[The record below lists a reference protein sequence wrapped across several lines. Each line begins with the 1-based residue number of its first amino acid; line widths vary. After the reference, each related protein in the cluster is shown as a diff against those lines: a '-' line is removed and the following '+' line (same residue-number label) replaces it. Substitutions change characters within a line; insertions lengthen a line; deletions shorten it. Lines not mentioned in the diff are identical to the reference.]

1 MVTLHIGMFCAQETI
16 SICDRCRRTYGSQA
30 LRGLVAPGCNFGYDV
45 LVYVGR
51 ALFLRHRHS
60 QEVSGELAAQNVR
73 ISPREVD
80 YLGRR
85 FIVYLAIAH
94 RQAAPAIKQVMRSNG
109 GYMLHLDATCDG
121 ADPFLMSGLDS
132 ITEFVLG
139 NVKLPSE
146 NADDIIPFL
155 QEIKQLFG
163 DPVAAVHDM
172 GAGIIKAVTKVFPNT
187 PDFICH
193 YHFLRDVGKD
203 LLETEYDKIRNRL
216 RKHGITGKLRAQ
228 ARKLKKVIDDHPQL
242 IDDFRSSLE
251 NEIASESSIEFIP
264 TISAYAL
271 ILWILDGKNQ
281 GNGYGFPFDRP
292 HLVFA
297 QRLCSAYAQLQ
308 EIKMIQLRGQW
319 RDNRPL
325 YTLSCELEAVFADKI
340 LRRTMTEIEPKIQ
353 VFDELRDAMRIAP
366 KSGSE
371 GLNDDGT
378 DDDIQTIEGNVKQ
391 FREKYAAKE
400 DYEKM
405 IGQIDKYW
413 QKLFADPIIVDT
425 PNGKVSIQPQRT
437 NNMMERLF
445 RDFKTGNRRKSGHNG
460 MSKTLQTML
469 ADTPLAK
476 NLQNESYM
484 QILLDGKPTLEALF
498 ADIDIAMVRKRLLN
512 TESSWQRIPAKMKKI
527 IAQPK
532 LAQAINHIFCGSND
546 LCTA

>member
-1 MVTLHIGMFCAQETI
+1 M
-16 SICDRCRRTYGSQA
+16 
-30 LRGLVAPGCNFGYDV
+30 
-45 LVYVGR
+45 
-51 ALFLRHRHS
+51 
-60 QEVSGELAAQNVR
+60 
-73 ISPREVD
+73 
-80 YLGRR
+80 
-85 FIVYLAIAH
+85 
-94 RQAAPAIKQVMRSNG
+94 
-109 GYMLHLDATCDG
+109 
-121 ADPFLMSGLDS
+121 
-132 ITEFVLG
+132 
-139 NVKLPSE
+139 
-146 NADDIIPFL
+146 
-155 QEIKQLFG
+155 
-163 DPVAAVHDM
+163 
-172 GAGIIKAVTKVFPNT
+172 
-187 PDFICH
+187 
-193 YHFLRDVGKD
+193 
-203 LLETEYDKIRNRL
+203 
-216 RKHGITGKLRAQ
+216 
-228 ARKLKKVIDDHPQL
+228 
-242 IDDFRSSLE
+242 
-251 NEIASESSIEFIP
+251 
-264 TISAYAL
+264 
-271 ILWILDGKNQ
+271 
-281 GNGYGFPFDRP
+281 
-292 HLVFA
+292 
-297 QRLCSAYAQLQ
+297 
-308 EIKMIQLRGQW
+308 
-319 RDNRPL
+319 
-325 YTLSCELEAVFADKI
+325 FADKI
-340 LRRTMTEIEPKIQ
+340 LRRTMTEIEPRIQ

-484 QILLDGKPTLEALF
+484 KILLEGKPTLEALF
-498 ADIDIAMVRKRLLN
+498 ADIDIAMVRKQLLN

-532 LAQAINHIFCGSND
+532 LAQAINHIFCGSNG